1 MKKMVISTHK
11 QYTAHFKA
19 MVGLNDQA
27 RSDILSFLDIYAMK
41 SLMTIDFMMKDSSFM
56 QSLRKYPTFIALMKL
71 LPMPVQKMTA
81 STINEKAS
89 DLVKKVKAH
98 YEFLSKK
105 AKAEGVTVVKKIP
118 KKIPQ

>member
-11 QYTAHFKA
+11 QYTARFKA
-19 MVGLNDQA
+19 MAGLDGQA
-27 RSDILSFLDIYAMK
+27 RSDILSFLDLYAMK
-41 SLMTIDFMMKDSSFM
+41 SLMTIDFMMMDPSFM

-89 DLVKKVKAH
+89 DMVKKVKAH

-105 AKAEGVTVVKKIP
+105 AKAEGVTVVKKLP